1 MDATFDHS
9 EQIAPRI
16 KTFWFKPEKPVR
28 YIAGQFTELF
38 LPHAADSR
46 GERRWFTLS
55 SSPSEPLLSITV
67 KFADIEGKGST
78 FKRELAAL
86 RPGTPLKLADP
97 MGDFVLPKDASIPL
111 IFIAAGIGVTP
122 MRSMV
127 KWLHDTGERRN
138 ITLVYKAKK
147 PSALVFEPLFTG
159 YDLGYMPLVN
169 QPLTTEQVLALP
181 NIHQALVYL
190 AGPEILVETLTKSL
204 VAQGIAPERLISDY
218 FPGYTQV

>member
-1 MDATFDHS
+1 MDVVFDHS
-9 EQIAPRI
+9 EQITPHI
-16 KTFWFKPEKPVR
+16 KTFWFRPKKPVR

-38 LPHAADSR
+38 LPHRIADNR

-67 KFADIEGKGST
+67 KFATSEGST

-86 RPGTPLKLADP
+86 QPGTPLKLADP

-111 IFIAAGIGVTP
+111 IFIASGIGVTP

-127 KWLHDTGERRN
+127 KWLHDTGERRD
-138 ITLVYKAKK
+138 ITLLYTVKEPA
-147 PSALVFEPLFTG
+147 AQAFEPLFAAYG
-159 YDLGYMPLVN
+159 LNYVPLIN
-169 QPLTTEQVLALP
+169 QPLTTEHVLGLANAQNAL
-181 NIHQALVYL
+181 IYM
-190 AGPEILVETLTKSL
+190 AGPEILVETLTKTL
-204 VAQGIAPERLISDY
+204 VAQGVAPERVVSDY